1 MMSFLLFAV
10 ASVLAAF
17 CSGSETAF
25 SAAGRIQIAARGK
38 RGARALW
45 FMDKPS
51 RYLATTLV
59 GTNIGVVLTSSISH
73 GWGVKLGG
81 SWEVVFGFGTALF
94 LLMFSEITPKQL
106 ALFRSNRLSVA
117 AASPLYLFRT
127 IMYPLIAAASAISN
141 MVAGSGTSGRF
152 FESREEVRGLLR
164 SSGGRRGRLASSVL
178 SMAEVSVA
186 SYSRELTDFPGVDSG
201 VDKEQAVKVLIDSGE
216 NLILI
221 WEEVGVTLVGAVKS
235 SSLVRWNGEG
245 SITRISVGL
254 PYFDSRTV
262 PLKVLSD
269 LWRSGA
275 RAAVLLDDNRQP
287 VKLVTAEMI
296 LTHLIPEYSDEQN

>member
-1 MMSFLLFAV
+1 MINFLLFAA
-10 ASVLAAF
+10 ASILAAF

-38 RGARALW
+38 RGERALW
-45 FMDKPS
+45 FMNKPS

-73 GWGVKLGG
+73 GWGVELGG

-94 LLMFSEITPKQL
+94 LLVFSEITPKQL

-117 AASPLYLFRT
+117 AASPLYLFR
-127 IMYPLIAAASAISN
+127 ILMYPLIAAASAISN
-141 MVAGSGTSGRF
+141 LVAGSGATGRF

-164 SSGGRRGRLASSVL
+164 SAGGRRGRLAWSVL
-178 SMAEVSVA
+178 SMAEVAVG
-186 SYSRELTDFPGVDSG
+186 SYSRDLTDFPGVDSG
-201 VDKEQAVKVLIDSGE
+201 VDKEQAVTVLMDSGE
-216 NLILI
+216 NLVLV
-221 WEEVGVTLVGAVKS
+221 WEEVGVTLIGAVKR

-254 PYFDSRTV
+254 PYFDSRTA
-262 PLKVLSD
+262 PLKVLSE

-296 LTHLIPEYSDEQN
+296 LTHLIPEQCDD